1 MFLEDDQLDR
11 YVGKGA
17 EFEKMLHALIRAE
30 AVACGIP
37 PHEIDWDFRVHVRDG
52 GRDVLVRSGNDS
64 GLRKFI
70 PAITSVWSAKSGKDG
85 LSASSLHKEIEEHP
99 QLLKHLQNGGAYVW
113 CALAAADTATRD
125 NLRGEAAR
133 ISEQLSLKPGQFLF
147 FFRDTISLWLNQHI
161 GVASV
166 FFDLPR
172 GWKTLDEWRRRDK
185 NFDVPWVSFGTR
197 SESLT
202 TIQRHLLSRSAP
214 NVLHVAGWSG
224 IGKTRT
230 VLEACLQEVAL
241 EGTLY
246 FPRFEDFTNS
256 EDYLLRNEGLRAAVV
271 IDEVERAQSNDLRSR
286 LAHCEERIRI
296 VTIGPALAHDF
307 QVSEDAIA
315 FPAPSDEGGV
325 QVVIRAA
332 DPKIDGDQLFNI
344 ASFADHDLRL
354 ALILVEA
361 NQRDP
366 WLTNLPASLADV
378 WRIILSRFK
387 AEIGDLEKFR
397 ELYDLLCSCKDVGNK
412 GEPRHEL
419 EYLARYFGKPIT
431 DFDHVIAQAVA
442 CGLARQQ
449 GRYVEVQRGLGRYRF
464 ATATWPRLA
473 STASDFVSEMPTLRM
488 QERFIDRAHEC
499 NANLREEIAASL
511 NPWFIKRFPS
521 VKIDLVQ
528 DRYSARLF
536 AAYTELN
543 PTFGLHWLHTAVNK
557 ATSEELLAFDARSDG
572 SGFWRGRRNIV
583 WLCEHLGQ
591 FPEHFW
597 TCEAILYRLALHE
610 NEEGTANNS
619 RGVWQRLFRPM
630 FSWTAV
636 PFEERFDHVMTK
648 LKAADV
654 HNQVLVLEA
663 AMGAVFEQIGETA
676 LPKIVGGRPVPQ
688 EWKPATFAELH
699 QIRAASAAR
708 IIDCGSATD
717 SALASCIR
725 SRVIE
730 QLGTFLSLGCI
741 SKLQEWLDP
750 KELGEASLREL
761 RNNLDD
767 CINLMEVRA
776 EGSDW
781 LDVHPTEAE
790 KTQARTLRSTACQWQ
805 REIAPDDLASRIREV
820 TARHFGQH
828 NSFSRSASSETE
840 ALYTS
845 LSLAT
850 ISNSIVID
858 ELIDWFDSGEAHSGG
873 EFGRVLGRT
882 DNAFVL
888 FPCILATLVKG
899 RGTEFVG
906 GYLFGIRTLFGAL
919 PTELSEILDL
929 VGESHAA
936 HILAITLR
944 CDVSDAGFKRL
955 LRVAPHVGQ
964 NASLSLSTLAYG
976 HWGNLLN
983 DEMKAETVELLSS
996 LGQYGD
1002 SYAYGVA
1009 LDLIL
1014 HWGHQEWTELPEP
1027 LATHAMSVLDGCLT
1041 GNQRFR
1047 SHEWLHAIRK
1057 LPATYEQRRLEL
1069 LARVTTETRLD
1080 LDIHLTDGALDLLNQ
1095 LAGKTPQSVMEAI
1108 GGKALDPKTRSVFF
1122 YQNFRGLFETIGL
1135 DVVKE
1140 WLARAGSDG
1149 ALAIARHVLS
1159 PMPTMADP
1167 TQIPPLTEWLLSEFE
1182 DNDDVFAEFCAGRH
1196 SGQIFF
1202 GSLSGPFEGTEER
1215 MQPYLTHRL
1224 RRIREWAQYEI
1235 ANAKGM
1241 RAWDIQREA
1250 EFGRV

>member
-1 MFLEDDQLDR
+1 MFLQDDQLET
-11 YVGKGA
+11 YVGQGA

-37 PHEIDWDFRVHVRDG
+37 PHEIDWDFRVHVPDG

-64 GLRKFI
+64 ELRKFI
-70 PAITSVWSAKSGKDG
+70 PTINSVWSAKSGKDG
-85 LSASSLHKEIEEHP
+85 LSVASLRKEIEEHP
-99 QLLKHLQNGGAYVW
+99 RLLTHLQNGGAYVW

-125 NLRGEAAR
+125 NLRTEAAR
-133 ISEQLSLKPGQFLF
+133 ISEHLSLKPEQLRF
-147 FFRDTISLWLNQHI
+147 FFRDTITLWLNQHI
-161 GVASV
+161 GVASI

-197 SESLT
+197 SELLT
-202 TIQRHLLSRSAP
+202 KIQRHLLSSSVA

-230 VLEACLQEVAL
+230 LLEACLQEMAL

-256 EDYLLRNEGLRAAVV
+256 EDYLQRNEGLRAAVV
-271 IDEVERAQSNDLRSR
+271 IDEVERGQSNDLRSR
-286 LAHCEERIRI
+286 LAHCEGRIRV

-307 QVSEDAIA
+307 EVSEDSIA
-315 FPAPSDEGGV
+315 FPVPSDEGGV
-325 QVVIRAA
+325 QAVIRAA

-344 ASFADHDLRL
+344 ASFSDHDLRL

-378 WRIILSRFK
+378 WRIILDRFK

-397 ELYDLLCSCKDVGNK
+397 DLYEVLCSCKDVGNK
-412 GEPRHEL
+412 GEPRQEL
-419 EYLARYFGKPIT
+419 EYLARFFGKPIT

-464 ATATWPRLA
+464 ATATWPRLT

-488 QERFIDRAHEC
+488 QERFIDRVHEC
-499 NANLREEIAASL
+499 NANLREEIATSL
-511 NPWFIKRFPS
+511 IPWFLKRFPT

-536 AAYTELN
+536 AAYAELN
-543 PTFGLHWLHTAVNK
+543 PTFGLHWLHTAVSK

-610 NEEGTANNS
+610 TEEGTANNS

-630 FSWTAV
+630 FSWTAI
-636 PFEERFDHVMTK
+636 PFEARFDHVMTK
-648 LKAADV
+648 LKEADV
-654 HNQVLVLEA
+654 HNQALVLES
-663 AMGAVFEQIGETA
+663 AMGAVFEQTGETA

-708 IIDCGSATD
+708 IIDCGRAAD
-717 SALASCIR
+717 STLASCIR

-750 KELGEASLREL
+750 QDLDDASLRQL
-761 RNNLDD
+761 RNNLDYYV
-767 CINLMEVRA
+767 NFMGVRA

-781 LDVHPTEAE
+781 LNVHPSEAE
-790 KTQARTLRSTACQWQ
+790 KTHARTLRSEALQWQ
-805 REIAPDDLASRIREV
+805 RLVAPADLASRIREA
-820 TARHFGQH
+820 TGRYLGQH
-828 NSFSRSASSETE
+828 HSFSPSASEETE

-845 LSLAT
+845 LALET
-850 ISNSIVID
+850 ISNPAVIG
-858 ELIDWFDSGEAHSGG
+858 ELIDWFDSGEAHSVG

-888 FPCILATLVKG
+888 FPRILDTLKSG

-906 GYLFGIRTLFGAL
+906 GYFFGISTVFGAL
-919 PTELSEILDL
+919 PAQFAEILDL
-929 VGESHAA
+929 VGESHPA
-936 HILAITLR
+936 HILAITQR
-944 CDVSDAGFKRL
+944 CDISDAGFKRL

-964 NASLSLSTLAYG
+964 NTSLSLSTLGYG
-976 HWGNLLN
+976 NWGDLLN
-983 DEMKAETVELLSS
+983 DEMKAQTVELLSS
-996 LGQYGD
+996 LGHGGD
-1002 SYAYGVA
+1002 TYAYGVA
-1009 LDLIL
+1009 LDLVL
-1014 HWGHQEWTELPEP
+1014 HWGHQDWTELPDS
-1027 LATHAMSVLDGCLT
+1027 LATHAISVLEGCLT

-1057 LPATYEQRRLEL
+1057 LPASYDQPRLEL
-1069 LARVTTETRLD
+1069 LARVATEARLD
-1080 LDIHLTDGALDLLNQ
+1080 LDLDLTDGALDLLNQ
-1095 LAGKTPQSVMEAI
+1095 LAQKAPHTVMEAI
-1108 GGKALDPKTRSVFF
+1108 GAKALDPKTRSVFF
-1122 YQNFRGLFETIGL
+1122 YQSFRGLFETIGL
-1135 DVVKE
+1135 ADVKE

-1149 ALAIARHVLS
+1149 AVAIARHLLS
-1159 PMPTMADP
+1159 PMPTAADP
-1167 TQIPPLTEWLLSEFE
+1167 TQVPPLTEWLLSEFE
-1182 DNDDVFAEFCAGRH
+1182 DNDSVFDEFCAGRH
-1196 SGQIFF
+1196 AGQIFF
-1202 GSLSGPFEGTEER
+1202 GSLSAPFEGTEER